1 MKKNITIL
9 GSTGSIGIT
18 TLNIIKKDKKNFNLL
33 LLSTHKNA
41 RKILKQAQ
49 IYKVKNIVVT
59 DPSSFKKWKNK
70 FKKKK
75 INIYN
80 NFETFNKIFKKKIDY
95 CINAIS
101 GIDGLIPTI
110 KIIKYTKNIAIANKE
125 SIICGWNLIL
135 KELKKNKTNFIPVD
149 SEHFSIHEIIKN
161 ENPKQI
167 KKIIITASG
176 GPFLNKKIN
185 NKIKI
190 SDALKHPNWKM
201 GKKIT
206 IDSSTLMNKVFEV
219 LEAKKIFKI
228 KYNKIDILINPNSYI
243 HAVVI
248 LNNGIVKLL
257 AHETDMSIP
266 IFNSIYQNLPSKT
279 YETKN
284 FDLNKINKLNLSKPN
299 YKKFKTLKILNS
311 LPDNDSLFETVLIC
325 VNDELVNMFL
335 NKEIQFKNLYFY
347 LNKIINFK
355 ILRKYCKVKPKSV
368 NQIFK
373 LKGKVKK
380 IVRDY
385 VRKNS

>member
-299 YKKFKTLKILNS
+299 YKKFKTLKIINS

-325 VNDELVNMFL
+325 TNDELVNMFL

-373 LKGKVKK
+373 LRGKVKK

-385 VRKNS
+385 VGKNS

>member
-41 RKILKQAQ
+41 KKILKQAQ
-49 IYKVKNIVVT
+49 IYKVKNIVIT
-59 DPSSFKKWKNK
+59 DPNSYKKWKNK

-75 INIYN
+75 INIFN
-80 NFETFNKIFKKKIDY
+80 NFEIFNKIFKKKIDY

-176 GPFLNKKIN
+176 GPFLKKKIN
-185 NKIKI
+185 NKISI
-190 SDALKHPNWKM
+190 SDALKHPN
-201 GKKIT
+201 
-206 IDSSTLMNKVFEV
+206 
-219 LEAKKIFKI
+219 
-228 KYNKIDILINPNSYI
+228 
-243 HAVVI
+243 
-248 LNNGIVKLL
+248 
-257 AHETDMSIP
+257 
-266 IFNSIYQNLPSKT
+266 
-279 YETKN
+279 
-284 FDLNKINKLNLSKPN
+284 
-299 YKKFKTLKILNS
+299 
-311 LPDNDSLFETVLIC
+311 
-325 VNDELVNMFL
+325 
-335 NKEIQFKNLYFY
+335 
-347 LNKIINFK
+347 
-355 ILRKYCKVKPKSV
+355 
-368 NQIFK
+368 
-373 LKGKVKK
+373 
-380 IVRDY
+380 
-385 VRKNS
+385 